1 MVVNCLQNRF
11 PTYYYINKYVP
22 KNVFSFAKIHIFP
35 TNHNISIHF
44 FQFSPFSPYD
54 FLKNHL

>member
-11 PTYYYINKYVP
+11 PTYYYIKYML
-22 KNVFSFAKIHIFP
+22 KNVFSLAKIQIFP

-44 FQFSPFSPYD
+44 FSILTF
-54 FLKNHL
+54 